1 MIVFNRKLH
10 IHPLLTIV
18 TVIAFGFL
26 LSLGNWQMSRLE
38 WKQNLIKRAEAIQ
51 SLAPAPFE
59 EAAARAEAGE
69 DMEYTPVFLD
79 GAFDV
84 DKPAMVFGSYEST
97 AGIFLF
103 APFTPAFGDK
113 VYVNRGFVSQA
124 AASEGLPATP
134 SDAALRIVGLFRTAE
149 IPSPPAS
156 WFLPNAKPDDGLW
169 LVRDPVRFADAAQIT
184 ASSFY
189 IDSFAV
195 EGVEWPKGGT
205 TRLEFNN
212 RHLEYALTWYAA
224 ALTLIG
230 VWLAFSL
237 QKP

>member
-1 MIVFNRKLH
+1 MIIFNRRLH
-10 IHPLLTIV
+10 IHPWLTIV

-26 LSLGNWQMSRLE
+26 VSLGNWQMKRLE
-38 WKQNLIKRAEAIQ
+38 WKQGLIKRAEEIQ
-51 SLAPAPFE
+51 SLSPRPFDQV
-59 EAAARAEAGE
+59 AARAAAGE

-79 GAFDV
+79 GAFDT

-103 APFTPAFGDK
+103 APLSAASGEV
-113 VYVNRGFVSQA
+113 VYINRGFVSQA
-124 AASEGLPATP
+124 AASKGLPTP
-134 SDAALRIVGLFRTAE
+134 PGGAALRVTGLFRTAE
-149 IPSPPAS
+149 KPSPPAS
-156 WFLPNAKPDDGLW
+156 WFLPSANPEDGLW
-169 LVRDPVRFADAAQIT
+169 LVRDPMRFASAAAIA
-184 ASSFY
+184 ASPYY

-195 EGVEWPKGGT
+195 EGAEWPKGGT

-212 RHLEYALTWYAA
+212 RHREYALTWYAA

-230 VWLAFSL
+230 VWFAFSL